1 LRCLLASEFSV
12 LPHKVLLRVVLFA
25 LALGIRAPGSQA
37 ENAYRSEIESF
48 RQRRVADLKAEDG
61 WLSVVG
67 LHWLHQGE
75 TRLGSDPSSDI
86 LLPAGAPAIV
96 GSLVLQED
104 RALFR
109 AAPAAKITRGGSAFI
124 EGEIR
129 SDAVGKPDVLAIGD
143 IRLILLKRGSR
154 YALRVKDNQSASRA
168 RITDLRWYPI
178 DEDWKI
184 SARFVPAPEHTRL
197 VFDTIV
203 GEQETSDCPGY
214 ALFERAGKTYKLQ
227 AARASDGSLWFVF
240 RDGTSGRT
248 THGGARQLVAAAPRG
263 DVVVLDF
270 NKATNLP
277 CAYIPFATCPLAPPQ
292 NRLSLPITAG
302 ELKYEPDP
310 DRSRTETGPQ

>member
-1 LRCLLASEFSV
+1 M
-12 LPHKVLLRVVLFA
+12 LPNNGLLRVVLFA
-25 LALGIRAPGSQA
+25 SAFGTQVIDGRADD
-37 ENAYRSEIESF
+37 AYRSEIEGF
-48 RQRRVADLKAEDG
+48 RQRRVTDLKAEDG

-104 RALFR
+104 RARFR
-109 AAPAAKITRGGSAFI
+109 AAPAAKITRGGSPFT

-129 SDAVGKPDVLAIGD
+129 SDAAGKPDVLAMSD

-154 YALRVKDNQSASRA
+154 YALRVKDNQSAA
-168 RITDLRWYPI
+168 RKSFTGLRWYPI
-178 DEDWKI
+178 AEDWKI
-184 SARFVPAPEHTRL
+184 SARFVPAPEHTKL

-203 GEQETSDCPGY
+203 GEQEITDSPGY
-214 ALFERAGKTYKLQ
+214 AIFERAGKTYKLQ
-227 AARASDGSLWFVF
+227 AARESDGSLWFVF
-240 RDGTSGRT
+240 RDGTSGRA

-277 CAYIPFATCPLAPPQ
+277 CAYIPFATCPLAPSQ

-310 DRSRTETGPQ
+310 DRSPSESRPK

>member
-1 LRCLLASEFSV
+1 M
-12 LPHKVLLRVVLFA
+12 LPHNGFLCVALFA
-25 LALGIRAPGSQA
+25 SAVSILVPRIRADD
-37 ENAYRSEIESF
+37 AYRSEIESF

-75 TRLGSDPSSDI
+75 CRLGSDPSSDI
-86 LLPAGAPAIV
+86 LLPAGAPAMV
-96 GSLVLQED
+96 GSLILQAD
-104 RALFR
+104 VAVFR
-109 AAPAAKITRGGSAFI
+109 AAPGAKITRGGSAFT

-129 SDAVGKPDVLAIGD
+129 SDSAGKPDVLSIGD
-143 IRLILLKRGSR
+143 IRMILLKRGSR
-154 YALRVKDNQSASRA
+154 YALRVKDNQSGSRT
-168 RITDLRWYPI
+168 RFTDLRWYPI
-178 DEDWKI
+178 DEGWKI
-184 SARFVPAPEHTRL
+184 TARFLPAPEHTRL

-203 GEQETSDCPGY
+203 GEQEITDSPGY
-214 ALFERAGKTYKLQ
+214 AVFERGGKTYKLQ
-227 AARASDGSLWFVF
+227 AARESDGSLWFVF

-302 ELKYEPDP
+302 ELKYEPGP
-310 DRSRTETGPQ
+310 DRFPTESTR

>member
-1 LRCLLASEFSV
+1 M
-12 LPHKVLLRVVLFA
+12 LPHKGFLCVALFA
-25 LALGIRAPGSQA
+25 SAVSILVPSTRADD
-37 ENAYRSEIESF
+37 AYRSEIERF
-48 RQRRVADLKAEDG
+48 RRRRVADLKAEDG

-75 TRLGSDPSSDI
+75 SRLGSDPSSDI
-86 LLPAGAPAIV
+86 LLPAGAPASV
-96 GSLVLQED
+96 GSLILQED
-104 RALFR
+104 VAVFR
-109 AAPAAKITRGGSAFI
+109 AAPGDRITRGGSAFT

-129 SDAVGKPDVLAIGD
+129 SDSAGKPDVLAIGD
-143 IRLILLKRGSR
+143 IRMILLKRGSR
-154 YALRVKDNQSASRA
+154 YALRVKDNQSASRT
-168 RITDLRWYPI
+168 RFTDLRWYPI
-178 DEDWKI
+178 DEGWKI
-184 SARFVPAPEHTRL
+184 TARFVPAPEHTRL

-203 GEQETSDCPGY
+203 GEQEITDSPGY
-214 ALFERAGKTYKLQ
+214 AVFVRGGKTYKLQ
-227 AARASDGSLWFVF
+227 AARESDGSLWFVF

-302 ELKYEPDP
+302 ELKYEPGP
-310 DRSRTETGPQ
+310 DRSPTEPTR

>member
-1 LRCLLASEFSV
+1 MP
-12 LPHKVLLRVVLFA
+12 PHNRFPRVALFA
-25 LALGIRAPGSQA
+25 LALSMLVPGARADD
-37 ENAYRSEIESF
+37 AYRSEIERF

-75 TRLGSDPSSDI
+75 SRLGSDPSSDI

-96 GSLVLQED
+96 GSLVLQD
-104 RALFR
+104 DAAVFR
-109 AAPAAKITRGGSAFI
+109 AAPEARITRAGSAFT

-129 SDAVGKPDVLAIGD
+129 SDSAGKPDVLAVGD
-143 IRLILLKRGSR
+143 IRMILLKRGSR
-154 YALRVKDNQSASRA
+154 YALRVKDNQSASRT
-168 RITDLRWYPI
+168 RFTDLRWYPI
-178 DEDWKI
+178 DEGWKI
-184 SARFVPAPEHTRL
+184 TARFVPAPEHTRL

-203 GEQETSDCPGY
+203 GEQEITDSPGY
-214 ALFERAGKTYKLQ
+214 AVFERGGKTYKLQ
-227 AARASDGSLWFVF
+227 AARESDGSLWFVF

-248 THGGARQLVAAAPRG
+248 THGGARQLVTAAPRG

-302 ELKYEPDP
+302 ELKYEPGP
-310 DRSRTETGPQ
+310 DRSPTESTHR

>member
-1 LRCLLASEFSV
+1 M
-12 LPHKVLLRVVLFA
+12 LFA
-25 LALGIRAPGSQA
+25 SAFCIQVPGSRA
-37 ENAYRSEIESF
+37 DDAYRAEIERF

-75 TRLGSDPSSDI
+75 TRLGSDPSSDV

-96 GSLVLQED
+96 GSLILQED
-104 RALFR
+104 HALFR
-109 AAPAAKITRGGSAFI
+109 SAPAAWITRGGSVFT

-143 IRLILLKRGSR
+143 IRMILLKRGSR
-154 YALRVKDNQSASRA
+154 YALRVKDNQSASRT
-168 RITDLRWYPI
+168 RFSDLRWYPI

-184 SARFVPAPEHTRL
+184 TARFVPAPEHTML

-203 GEQETSDCPGY
+203 GEPEVTDSPGY
-214 ALFERAGKTYKLQ
+214 AVFERAGKTYKLQ
-227 AARASDGSLWFVF
+227 AARESDGSLWFVF

-248 THGGARQLVAAAPRG
+248 THGGARQLVAAAPRN

-302 ELKYEPDP
+302 ELKYEQAPE
-310 DRSRTETGPQ
+310 RASYKSGPK

>member
-1 LRCLLASEFSV
+1 V
-12 LPHKVLLRVVLFA
+12 PPHNRFLCVALFA
-25 LALGIRAPGSQA
+25 LAASILVSGALA
-37 ENAYRSEIESF
+37 DDAYRSEIERF

-75 TRLGSDPSSDI
+75 SRVGSDPSSDI
-86 LLPAGAPAIV
+86 LLPPGAPASV
-96 GSLVLQED
+96 GSLILQND
-104 RALFR
+104 VAVFR
-109 AAPAAKITRGGSAFI
+109 AAPAARITRGGSAFT
-124 EGEIR
+124 EGEVR
-129 SDAVGKPDVLAIGD
+129 SDSSGKPDVLSIGD
-143 IRLILLKRGSR
+143 IRMILLKRGSR
-154 YALRVKDNQSASRA
+154 YALRVKDNQSASRT
-168 RITDLRWYPI
+168 RFTDLKWYPI
-178 DEDWKI
+178 DEGWKI
-184 SARFVPAPEHTRL
+184 TARFVPAPEHTRL

-203 GEQETSDCPGY
+203 GEQETTDSPGY
-214 ALFERAGKTYKLQ
+214 AVFERGGKTYKLQ
-227 AARASDGSLWFVF
+227 AARESDGSLWFVF

-302 ELKYEPDP
+302 ELKYEPGP
-310 DRSRTETGPQ
+310 DRSATESSR